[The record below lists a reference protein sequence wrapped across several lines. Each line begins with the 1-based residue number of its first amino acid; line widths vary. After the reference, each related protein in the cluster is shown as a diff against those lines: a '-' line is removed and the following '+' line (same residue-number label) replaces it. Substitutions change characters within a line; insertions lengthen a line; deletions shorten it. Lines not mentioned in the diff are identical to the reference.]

1 MDLLKAVL
9 IDDEPLALDYLEHLL
24 NKIAE
29 YEIVGKYTNPIE
41 AKKALTEMKVDVVFL
56 DIEMPG
62 LNGIELAEKITEMNP
77 NSSIVFVTAFDHFA
91 IKAFEL
97 NSLDYLLKPIQ
108 FERIQSTTKRLK
120 KQMDLLKNHRQTE
133 EESLHIQLFRDPSIV
148 RDGRAVSLKWR
159 TSKAQQLFFY
169 LIHHRDRMV
178 SKSELIELL
187 WPDFIIEKAQTQLY
201 STVYQVRKTI
211 KIFKEKISILSEG
224 NGYRIALKDVK
235 VDVDQFEQLLRLNES
250 VCEENIEEYE
260 RALTFFTG
268 EYFQGYDFI
277 WADNDQ
283 FRMRMLWLTS
293 KMKVIDWYRQNK
305 QLDEALKHAFEI
317 YQRYPMEE
325 EGYFE
330 LMKTYAADGKTMLV
344 NQYYHE
350 LTNMLEEELD
360 VGLSE
365 KVIDWYESQIGSL
378 NKK

>member
-211 KIFKEKISILSEG
+211 KIFKEKISILSEEMD
-224 NGYRIALKDVK
+224 IV
-235 VDVDQFEQLLRLNES
+235 
-250 VCEENIEEYE
+250 
-260 RALTFFTG
+260 
-268 EYFQGYDFI
+268 
-277 WADNDQ
+277 
-283 FRMRMLWLTS
+283 
-293 KMKVIDWYRQNK
+293 
-305 QLDEALKHAFEI
+305 
-317 YQRYPMEE
+317 
-325 EGYFE
+325 
-330 LMKTYAADGKTMLV
+330 
-344 NQYYHE
+344 
-350 LTNMLEEELD
+350 
-360 VGLSE
+360 
-365 KVIDWYESQIGSL
+365 
-378 NKK
+378 